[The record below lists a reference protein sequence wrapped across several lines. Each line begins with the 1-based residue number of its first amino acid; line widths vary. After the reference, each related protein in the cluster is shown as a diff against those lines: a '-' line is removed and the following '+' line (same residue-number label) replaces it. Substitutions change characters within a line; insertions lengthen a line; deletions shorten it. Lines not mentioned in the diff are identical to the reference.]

1 MPALIETIFQ
11 GSRGRVRRVAGQRDV
26 TMQSYSPHW
35 RGMCWSCSSGPAP
48 HNTTRTSTLSQLASQ
63 AWRSCILKVW
73 PEQVE
78 PVEPAEPVEPVK
90 PTKPMEPVEPVKPTK
105 PMEPVEPVEP
115 TEPVEIVEPV
125 EVWSLRLWLQFPYS
139 DKKRSTLATG
149 RKHWREALI
158 TS

>member
-48 HNTTRTSTLSQLASQ
+48 HNTTRTSTLSQLASP
-63 AWRSCILKVW
+63 ARRSCILKVW
-73 PEQVE
+73 PEQ
-78 PVEPAEPVEPVK
+78 VEPVK
-90 PTKPMEPVEPVKPTK
+90 PTKPMEPVEPVK
-105 PMEPVEPVEP
+105 P

>member
-73 PEQVE
+73 PE
-78 PVEPAEPVEPVK
+78 
-90 PTKPMEPVEPVKPTK
+90 PVEPVKPTK

-115 TEPVEIVEPV
+115 AEPIEPVEPVEPTEPVEIMEPV